1 MKITIENFL
10 AFSEPVTFD
19 LKKINL
25 FIGANN
31 CGKSTF
37 AKFIEL
43 INHSISDKGKI
54 HIRIPKSLQK
64 QVTEFKDLL
73 FDRGAKSKTF
83 DTEIEFEIQKYR
95 CQISLTFHETT
106 WSHLDHYGKKYGGSG
121 FINYF
126 KINDQIILEKKNNQI
141 RLSYS
146 GLRTFEKIQMQLHE
160 EERTINEYEF
170 RIANR
175 ILIESNEV
183 DHELW
188 KTNDILIIDQETT
201 NSGYFAKQE
210 YLDYTKQF
218 LIRILKNELKP
229 FGLISHNSNTT
240 ELYFMERNWVDTKL
254 KENFDIEIIEKDVI
268 LKNRDSHRSDEYWK
282 TLLYAKANN
291 VETQFDSMGLGFQTL
306 FRFLMTTTLI
316 GFDKHV
322 NNDYLFPIFQEPEVG
337 LHPDWQ
343 VKLFKLLVSKLAIIE
358 THSLIILRAL
368 QLEVAEGNYNPE
380 DVIIHNFY
388 RDNNNVI
395 RINPIRINK
404 TGMLLGEFAKG
415 FHEEISDIEM
425 KLWQIQQ
432 KQINQN

>member
-31 CGKSTF
+31 CGKSTL

-43 INHSISDKGKI
+43 INHSISNRGEID
-54 HIRIPKSLQK
+54 IRIPQSLQK

-73 FDRGAKSKTF
+73 YDRGTNSKTF
-83 DTEIEFEIQKYR
+83 DTEFEFKIQKYK

-106 WSHLDHYGKKYGGSG
+106 LHLDHYGKKNGGSG

-126 KINDQIILEKKNNQI
+126 KINEQIILEKKNDHI
-141 RLSYS
+141 ALSHS
-146 GLRTFEKIQMQLHE
+146 GMKTFEKIQMQLPV

-170 RIANR
+170 RIANK
-175 ILIESNEV
+175 ILIESNEF

-188 KTNDILIIDQETT
+188 KTNDILIIDQEITAHD
-201 NSGYFAKQE
+201 YLPKQL
-210 YLDYTKQF
+210 YLENTKEF
-218 LIRILKNELKP
+218 LIRFLKEELKP

-268 LKNRDSHRSDEYWK
+268 LKNRDSLRSDEYWK

-306 FRFLMTTTLI
+306 FRFLMTTTSI
-316 GFDKHV
+316 GFDRHV

-358 THSLIILRAL
+358 THSLVILRAL
-368 QLEVAEGNYNPE
+368 QLEVAEGNYDPE
-380 DVIIHNFY
+380 VVLIHNFY